1 MLAISF
7 NFESLSDYSYFAIS
21 DSRIIS
27 DLREMYSKNL
37 LKSYSDFK
45 VCKVY
50 IRYIIIEFLISYL
63 QINDL
68 NVNKNK
74 SRELRLKKRI
84 YNLLMQCVW
93 DLWNNLD
100 FADTP
105 DDTFEWGTFID
116 IELSFKM
123 PLLLTYFEDNL
134 FSQLRTVLLVSCSN
148 LK

>member
-84 YNLLMQCVW
+84 YNLLMQCV
-93 DLWNNLD
+93 
-100 FADTP
+100 
-105 DDTFEWGTFID
+105 
-116 IELSFKM
+116 
-123 PLLLTYFEDNL
+123 
-134 FSQLRTVLLVSCSN
+134 
-148 LK
+148 